1 MRAASRLI
9 STLVRELVPF
19 TSKRRDESR
28 RVTHEGVRHI
38 SMKTAIIG
46 LPMVGKTSLFTILT
60 GVHEA
65 TRVGLM
71 EARVGVT
78 KVPDRRLD
86 ELAKIFDPPKITHA
100 TVEYFDFPS
109 ISKEALR
116 DPSYLA
122 SMRVADA
129 LAHVL
134 RLFPSDTVPH
144 EKGSVDPIRDLEDV
158 EMELILSDLV
168 VVEKRLERLE
178 KDRKKIKGPE
188 LDREAALLER
198 CKTTLEN
205 NTALRTLEFSA
216 DEEKLIRGFQF
227 LSQKPMLFVL
237 NIGEE
242 DAARMH
248 EIEEQYR
255 KGALA
260 GRNNTGVSAICG
272 KIEGELAEL
281 SPEEQREYVAS
292 YGLKDS
298 GFERLISATYEV
310 LGLMSF
316 LTAGETEVRAWTI
329 PRNSPAVKAAG
340 AIHSDFEKKFI
351 RAEVANWQALI
362 DHGGYPGV
370 REKGL
375 LRLEGKEYI
384 VKDGDVL
391 VIRHG

>member
-1 MRAASRLI
+1 
-9 STLVRELVPF
+9 
-19 TSKRRDESR
+19 
-28 RVTHEGVRHI
+28 
-38 SMKTAIIG
+38 MKTAIIG

-60 GVHEA
+60 GVHES

-78 KVPDRRLD
+78 KVPDGRL
-86 ELAKIFDPPKITHA
+86 EALAKVFEPPKITHA
-100 TVEYFDFPS
+100 VVEYLDFPAV
-109 ISKEALR
+109 SKEALR

-144 EKGSVDPIRDLEDV
+144 EKGSVDPLRDLEDV

-178 KDRKKIKGPE
+178 KDRKKAKSLE
-188 LDREAALLER
+188 LDREFALLER
-198 CKTTLEN
+198 CKATLEQN
-205 NTALRTLEFSA
+205 VALRTLELSA

-237 NIGEE
+237 NIGE
-242 DAARMH
+242 DDVARMH
-248 EIEEQYR
+248 EIEEEYR
-255 KGALA
+255 KGPLA
-260 GRNNTGVSAICG
+260 GRSHTAVTAICG
-272 KIEGELAEL
+272 KIEAELAAL
-281 SPEEQREYVAS
+281 SPEEAQEYLSS
-292 YGLKDS
+292 YGLKES
-298 GFERLISATYEV
+298 ALERLIAATYAL

-316 LTAGETEVRAWTI
+316 LTAGETEVRAWTV
-329 PRNSPAVKAAG
+329 PMNSRAQNAAG

-351 RAEVANWQALI
+351 RAEVVNWQALI

>member
-1 MRAASRLI
+1 
-9 STLVRELVPF
+9 
-19 TSKRRDESR
+19 
-28 RVTHEGVRHI
+28 
-38 SMKTAIIG
+38 MKTAIIG

-65 TRVGLM
+65 TRVGMM

-78 KVPDRRLD
+78 KVPDARLD
-86 ELAKIFDPPKITHA
+86 ALATIFQPEKITHA
-100 TVEYFDFPS
+100 TVEYLDFPA

-134 RLFPSDTVPH
+134 RLFASDVVPH
-144 EKGSVDPIRDLEDV
+144 EKGSVDPIRDMEDV
-158 EMELILSDLV
+158 DIELILSDLTV
-168 VVEKRLERLE
+168 IEKRLERLD
-178 KDRKKIKGPE
+178 KDRKKTKSPE
-188 LDREAALLER
+188 LDREFALLER
-198 CKTTLEN
+198 AKATVEQN
-205 NTALRTLEFSA
+205 IPLRTMELTP
-216 DEEKLIRGFQF
+216 DEEKTIRGFQF
-227 LSQKPMLFVL
+227 LSQKPMLYVL

-242 DAARMH
+242 NAERLHA
-248 EIEEQYR
+248 IEEEYR
-255 KGALA
+255 SGPLA
-260 GRNNTGVSAICG
+260 GRARTGVTAICG
-272 KIEGELAEL
+272 KIEAELAEL
-281 SPEEQREYVAS
+281 PPEDAAEYLAS
-292 YGLKDS
+292 YGLKES
-298 GFERLISATYEV
+298 GLERLVSATYSL

-329 PRNSPAVKAAG
+329 PQHSTAVKAAG

-351 RAEVANWQALI
+351 RAEVVNWKALI
-362 DHGGYPGV
+362 EHNGYPGV

-375 LRLEGKEYI
+375 LRLEGKEYV